1 MEIFK
6 MVENYSFSYSGE
18 MDNAL
23 KSLPLGNGD
32 VGVNVWLASD
42 KKLHLL
48 VSKSDSWSELYRLI
62 KPAYVVL
69 DINPCPFIDGADFTL
84 SIADGVLSICKDEVS
99 IKVYVDAFSPCIR
112 VDVQSKTPRTVKA
125 EFINYRTAKLA
136 PNDPSNN
143 FANGLMGVEES
154 VDLITPTKNGGIAQI
169 HHNNDSCYIPS
180 LRHQD
185 MEFYIGKESDPLLN
199 RTFGAG
205 IYSSDMVVKGES
217 LVANQTTKVSLSIF
231 VKTEFCK
238 NFKQYAKQIDKLYL
252 RYGNATEESYE
263 NHVNSWREFW
273 EKSYVFVQSGE
284 HAYQI
289 TRAFLYQRYI
299 TRCADRGAPIRF
311 NGSLFT
317 AKEMQNYPG
326 NYDARKWGSAYW
338 FQNTRIIYWYMLYVG
353 DYSAMLPM
361 FDMYINMMP
370 IARARCE
377 HFFGHEGILIPE
389 TVSFF
394 GLYSNGN
401 YGIKNEQGIRTN
413 GTNKAI
419 RRGEPCNPYIRYHY
433 NGMLELSWMMLKY
446 LQVSG
451 DNSRREKMLEFI
463 EQTLQFFNR
472 HFYRDNGKLVLNPV
486 SSLEMWAI
494 CVNDLPDVA
503 GLNVV
508 CNALSKM
515 QNIPKTL
522 EKLVQE
528 LLPEIPDIPTES
540 GKDGQVLSPCEIKI
554 TKEPQNV
561 ENPELYA
568 VFPFELYGINKPD
581 LELAVCTYFNRAN
594 KLDGGWSQ
602 DPAISAMLGL
612 TEEAMKHVV
621 RQVDMVDENALFPA
635 FFGPNADETP
645 DQDHG
650 CMTALSI
657 IFMLLQ
663 NQENGYVVF
672 PAWPKEWNV
681 RFRLPV
687 DDKLFI
693 YGEQVDGERKVREE
707 RV

>member
-6 MVENYSFSYSGE
+6 KIEEYSFQYSGI
-18 MDNAL
+18 MDKAL

-32 VGVNVWLASD
+32 VGVNVWVDAEG
-42 KKLHLL
+42 KLNLL

-62 KPAYVVL
+62 KPAYVIVDL
-69 DINPCPFIDGADFTL
+69 NPNPFKDGALFDL
-84 SIADGVLSICKDEVS
+84 SIADGVLTVSKGEV
-99 IKVYVDAFSPCIR
+99 KVRVYVDNFAPCIR
-112 VDVQSKTPRTVKA
+112 LNVQSNSPITVSA
-125 EFINYRTAKLA
+125 EFVNYRNKPLIH
-136 PNDPSNN
+136 NDHSNN
-143 FANGLMGVEES
+143 FANGLIGLKES
-154 VDLITPTKNGGIAQI
+154 ADVIRTTRKGGLVQI

-180 LRHQD
+180 LCLQD

-205 IYSSDMVVKGES
+205 IYSPDMAIKGGKLFSTPISEI
-217 LVANQTTKVSLSIF
+217 KISIY
-231 VKTEFCK
+231 VKTAFSK
-238 NFKQYAKQIDKLYL
+238 NVKVFANELDKLYIKH
-252 RYGNATEESYE
+252 GEETKESYE

-273 EKSYVFVQSGE
+273 EKSYVFVESGDKAFE
-284 HAYQI
+284 I
-289 TRAFLYQRYI
+289 TRAFLFQRYI
-299 TRCADRGAPIRF
+299 THCADRGATIRF

-419 RRGEPCNPYIRYHY
+419 RRGEPCNQYIRYHY

-503 GLNVV
+503 GLKVV

-528 LLPEIPDIPTES
+528 LLSEIPDIPTES